1 MGIAL
6 IHVHCNQVT
15 GSVTYYYAEH
25 DEKQIPLKI
34 DTVVTVFFQKPRVP
48 VHLLVTDICV
58 SFKKPRGLCA
68 IYIYWTL
75 HVRNSI
81 KQ

>member
-15 GSVTYYYAEH
+15 GSVTYDHAEH

-48 VHLLVTDICV
+48 VHLLVTTFVCRSRSLV
-58 SFKKPRGLCA
+58 VCA
-68 IYIYWTL
+68 PFTFTG
-75 HVRNSI
+75 HCM
-81 KQ
+81 